1 MKKWIGMGVV
11 SILLL
16 AGLLQVDWNRLG
28 KDTLFVEV
36 QTPSDVEET
45 TLENGD
51 VMKRYVYTQPAY
63 TPEGELNEVTFTAG
77 KELREGA
84 YLRLYV
90 KDGDTVTSYDEVS
103 REDVPRSVIQ
113 YW

>member
-11 SILLL
+11 AILLL
-16 AGLLQVDWNRLG
+16 AVLLQVDWNRFG
-28 KDTLFVEV
+28 KETLFVEV
-36 QTPSDVEET
+36 QAASDVEET

-51 VMKRYVYTQPAY
+51 VMTRYVYIQPAY
-63 TPEGELNEVTFTAG
+63 TPEGESKEVTFTAG

-103 REDVPRSVIQ
+103 REDVPDPVIRNQ
-113 YW
+113 

>member
-1 MKKWIGMGVV
+1 
-11 SILLL
+11 
-16 AGLLQVDWNRLG
+16 
-28 KDTLFVEV
+28 VEV

>member
-16 AGLLQVDWNRLG
+16 AGLLQVDWNRFG
-28 KDTLFVEV
+28 KDTFFVEV
-36 QTPSDVEET
+36 ETPSDVEET
-45 TLENGD
+45 TLDNGE
-51 VMKRYVYTQPAY
+51 VMKRYVYTQ
-63 TPEGELNEVTFTAG
+63 TGFTSDGESKEVTFTAG

-103 REDVPRSVIQ
+103 REDVPDSVIQ
-113 YW
+113 NQ